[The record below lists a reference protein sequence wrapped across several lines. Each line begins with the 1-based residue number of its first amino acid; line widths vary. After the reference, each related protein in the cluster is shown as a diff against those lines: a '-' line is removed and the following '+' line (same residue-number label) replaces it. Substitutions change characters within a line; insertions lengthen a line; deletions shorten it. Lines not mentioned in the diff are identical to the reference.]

1 MKLESDCKSRGRGRS
16 MTTTETGSLLKI
28 GEVAANSHLPIKTIR
43 YYEEIGLLTPTVHR
57 SETKYRLFE
66 PTVLGRLA
74 FIKRSQSLG
83 LSLREIQD
91 ILAVY
96 DQGQLPCDDV
106 KQNLQKKVQQI
117 TEQIE
122 SLHLLRSELK
132 GLLSGWQDQP
142 PEDIAAQT
150 ICPNL
155 ETGAMAEGFN
165 FVRERA
171 AIAV

>member
-1 MKLESDCKSRGRGRS
+1 
-16 MTTTETGSLLKI
+16 MTTTETKSLLKI
-28 GEVAANSHLPIKTIR
+28 GEVATSSYLPIKTIR
-43 YYEEIGLLTPTVHR
+43 YYEEIGLLTPTVRR
-57 SETKYRLFE
+57 SESNYRLFE

-74 FIKRSQSLG
+74 FVKRSQSLG

-91 ILAVY
+91 ILLVH

-106 KQNLQKKVQQI
+106 KQKLQKKVQQI

-122 SLHLLRSELK
+122 SLQLLRSELQ

-142 PEDIAAQT
+142 PKDIAAQT

-155 ETGAMAEGFN
+155 EPEAMTERFIMHE
-165 FVRERA
+165 RE
-171 AIAV
+171 AICV

>member
-1 MKLESDCKSRGRGRS
+1 MI
-16 MTTTETGSLLKI
+16 TTETESSLKI
-28 GEVAANSHLPIKTIR
+28 GEVAASSDLSIKTIR
-43 YYEEIGLLTPTVHR
+43 YYEEIGLLAPTVSR
-57 SETKYRLFE
+57 SESNYRLFK
-66 PTVLGRLA
+66 PTVLSRLA

-91 ILAVY
+91 ILAVH

-122 SLHLLRSELK
+122 ALQLLRSELQ
-132 GLLSGWQDQP
+132 GLLSGWQDP
-142 PEDIAAQT
+142 PSKYVTDRT

-155 ETGAMAEGFN
+155 EPGAMAERFRV
-165 FVRERA
+165 VRERE
-171 AIAV
+171 AIRA

>member
-1 MKLESDCKSRGRGRS
+1 MIA
-16 MTTTETGSLLKI
+16 TETGLLKI
-28 GEVAANSHLPIKTIR
+28 GEVAASSHLPIKTIR

-57 SETKYRLFE
+57 SESNYRLFE

-91 ILAVY
+91 ILMVY

-106 KQNLQKKVQQI
+106 KQNLQEKVQQV

-122 SLHLLRSELK
+122 SLQLLRSELQ
-132 GLLSGWQDQP
+132 GLLFGWQDQP
-142 PEDIAAQT
+142 SVDITAQT

-155 ETGAMAEGFN
+155 EGAAIAERSN
-165 FVRERA
+165 FVRKRE

>member
-1 MKLESDCKSRGRGRS
+1 
-16 MTTTETGSLLKI
+16 MTITETGSLLKI
-28 GEVAANSHLPIKTIR
+28 GEVATSSYLPIKTIR
-43 YYEEIGLLTPTVHR
+43 YYEEIGLLTPTVRR
-57 SETKYRLFE
+57 SESNYRLFE

-91 ILAVY
+91 ILVVH

-106 KQNLQKKVQQI
+106 KQNLQQKVQQI

-122 SLHLLRSELK
+122 SLQLLRSELK
-132 GLLSGWQDQP
+132 GLLSGWQDRS
-142 PEDIAAQT
+142 PEDITAQT

-155 ETGAMAEGFN
+155 ETGAMAERFN

-171 AIAV
+171 EIAV

>member
-1 MKLESDCKSRGRGRS
+1 
-16 MTTTETGSLLKI
+16 MTRTETKNSLKI
-28 GEVAANSHLPIKTIR
+28 GEVATSSYLPIKTIR
-43 YYEEIGLLTPTVHR
+43 YYEEIGLLTPTVRR
-57 SETKYRLFE
+57 SEANYRLFD

-91 ILAVY
+91 ILAVH

-122 SLHLLRSELK
+122 SLQLLRSELQ
-132 GLLSGWQDQP
+132 GLLSGWKEQP
-142 PEDIAAQT
+142 PEEIAAQT

-155 ETGAMAEGFN
+155 ETGAMAERFN
-165 FVRERA
+165 FVRERE
-171 AIAV
+171 AIGV

>member
-1 MKLESDCKSRGRGRS
+1 
-16 MTTTETGSLLKI
+16 MTTTETKSLLKI
-28 GEVAANSHLPIKTIR
+28 GEVATSSHLPIKTIR
-43 YYEEIGLLTPTVHR
+43 YYEEIGLLTPTVCR
-57 SETKYRLFE
+57 SEANYRLFE

-91 ILAVY
+91 ILAVH
-96 DQGQLPCDDV
+96 DQGQLPCDEV
-106 KQNLQKKVQQI
+106 KQNLKKKVQQI

-122 SLHLLRSELK
+122 SLQLLRSELQ

-142 PEDIAAQT
+142 PEDIAART

-155 ETGAMAEGFN
+155 EAGAAERFN
-165 FVRERA
+165 FIREGA
-171 AIAV
+171 TIAL

>member
-1 MKLESDCKSRGRGRS
+1 MTATERG
-16 MTTTETGSLLKI
+16 LLKI

-43 YYEEIGLLTPTVHR
+43 YYEEIGLLTPTVSR
-57 SETKYRLFE
+57 SESNYRLFKS
-66 PTVLGRLA
+66 TVLGRLA

-83 LSLREIQD
+83 LTLREIQD
-91 ILAVY
+91 ILAVH

-106 KQNLQKKVQQI
+106 KHNLQKKVQQV

-122 SLHLLRSELK
+122 SLQLLRSELQ

-142 PEDIAAQT
+142 PENLVAQT

-155 ETGAMAEGFN
+155 ETGAVAERFN
-165 FVRERA
+165 FARERE
-171 AIAV
+171 AIEV

>member
-1 MKLESDCKSRGRGRS
+1 
-16 MTTTETGSLLKI
+16 MTTSETGSLLKI
-28 GEVAANSHLPIKTIR
+28 GEVATSSYLPIKTIR
-43 YYEEIGLLTPTVHR
+43 YYEEIGLLTATVHR
-57 SETKYRLFE
+57 SESNYRLFE

-74 FIKRSQSLG
+74 FIKRLQSLG

-91 ILAVY
+91 ILAVH

-122 SLHLLRSELK
+122 SLQLLRSELK
-132 GLLSGWQDQP
+132 GLLSGWRDQP
-142 PEDIAAQT
+142 LAEMTAQT

-155 ETGAMAEGFN
+155 ETGAGSAPLP
-165 FVRERA
+165 FVRQRA
-171 AIAV
+171 AVSA